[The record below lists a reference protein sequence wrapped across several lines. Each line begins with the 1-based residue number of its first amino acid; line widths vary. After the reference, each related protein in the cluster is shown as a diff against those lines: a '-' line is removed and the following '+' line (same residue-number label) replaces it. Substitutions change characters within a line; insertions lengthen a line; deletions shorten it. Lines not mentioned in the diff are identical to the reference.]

1 MPGIFN
7 TCKPIKLLLL
17 CGVLI
22 SGSSCKKECKERYS
36 GLTIQGAS
44 RKVSNA
50 RNVGGFYETD
60 FLINECNF
68 WLIYNTSSEGFQGCR
83 EITKTNS
90 LNKADIRIYC
100 SGQVVIGTDT
110 INKNTNLFRYFR
122 LLEFN
127 GNNDV
132 LTYNTAEYP
141 FPIFPSIVNNFKIE
155 VGISDGTVIS
165 GTKMISIN

>member
-1 MPGIFN
+1 MQGHTNIINPVI
-7 TCKPIKLLLL
+7 LLLL
-17 CGVLI
+17 SAALTL
-22 SGSSCKKECKERYS
+22 GSCAKECKERYS
-36 GLTIQGAS
+36 GITIRGAS

-50 RNVGGFYETD
+50 KNVGGYYETD

-83 EITKTNS
+83 EITKTNT

-100 SGQVVIGTDT
+100 SGPVVIGNDT
-110 INKNTNLFRYFR
+110 INKNINLYRYFR

-132 LTYNTAEYP
+132 LTFNTAEYP
-141 FPIFPSIVNNFKIE
+141 FPVFPNIVNNFKIE

-165 GTKMISIN
+165 GTKIISVN